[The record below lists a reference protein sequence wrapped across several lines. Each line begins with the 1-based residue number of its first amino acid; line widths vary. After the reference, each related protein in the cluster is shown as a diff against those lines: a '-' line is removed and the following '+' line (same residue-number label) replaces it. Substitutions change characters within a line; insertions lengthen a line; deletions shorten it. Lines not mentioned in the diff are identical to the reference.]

1 MQYKRSTSTIGF
13 KTRNTV
19 NESKEIASRATALDK
34 QRKEIVKE
42 FAATSSD
49 QLSDMQRIDGLRTRI
64 DNYEI
69 ANREEFTKAFTGLLD
84 TAARDLGKPYID
96 SKRQEGIDLHR
107 RYEAGDEEAIALVDL
122 NEKQIAE
129 LDEKL
134 LELQKAAEMKGQEL
148 DKLALQEEQV
158 SLENK
163 YRALN
168 IRKLGPNIAYGYT
181 KASLTEGAEGFMPW
195 FMNATRTRTDQ
206 IPGEDFTVA
215 DYDKLTKSAQRDAVE
230 DYLLNEYIEQVNANI
245 GATPK
250 IVESYLTKS
259 VMKQL
264 NNWKSSKLSDEEQTF
279 ASQQIEGYKT
289 NIFTDAKK
297 FTADDNKDI
306 EGSKK
311 NLVKSIETYG
321 VLGPSAH
328 FRAGTSGSSNVA
340 TKEGIIDTVKA
351 IFDEIDDPN
360 DIESLREF
368 FATTKIKIGN
378 LGTKTLEEH
387 YPLDFKLD
395 DIIFDEE
402 EKRAQKAENTQKI
415 LKKQFKEEEHQLKKL
430 LALGPDDGGIS
441 QTEFENRVLGMDKKY
456 ANWYEYET
464 SITTLREYVPSYFTP
479 SKSHQIASKALKE
492 EKFIPFETYLELHPS
507 VKADYKDKVDF
518 DDFINTPAST
528 QKLETFKDDIDS
540 ALDLVYVNESVNP
553 SIKSKDPRLSA
564 VKTYALNT
572 IPSIALQLKK
582 QSNTEAPVQD
592 FYEAAFQIVRDDIL
606 NARNAASTY
615 FIDGSDNFNTKLL
628 NNAGFNTDKISVT
641 FNDKVRDTKENL
653 LNAYKIINS
662 NNGDAFTMEGVQ
674 LFGKMNDKQAEAFFT
689 PKKNDAGQIVGLNGH
704 FMEIQKFDPYN
715 RDAYTLFNLA
725 RESYGLD
732 PIDFSEAL
740 PNSVIEMQNKLKN
753 ASPAIKA
760 LFKTGDMKS
769 IARGFEKLNIVHLPT
784 LTDAIVSHIPID
796 EVVIPTNVLTE
807 ILGRDNVNFTL
818 DDYNSSIETKNQV
831 IRIHVNDLL
840 KQASTLSANKHV
852 VVRMVATAITGD
864 NMSNW
869 VSTTNDPIGTKVLN
883 TYLTGTV
890 EGNNGEGNVD
900 ISNYNKVI
908 FSSQEIKALATPVT
922 LEDLDNQLNALDNEI
937 PSKYIQKYFII
948 QNGKEIEVSEDTPG
962 ARTLPFLVKY
972 NEEWGIHKEKVD
984 KLKAQK
990 RVIEAIREPGQ
1001 ILWGIDQRSDA
1012 FSKQLMYDIRAVISD
1027 ERYNALQQKVDS
1039 MNLGYKSNERPIEDP
1054 LALIPKYKKGVSSY
1068 RQEFFNLLLQ
1078 EPEFFMSE
1086 EPDTTVTK
1094 KEKVQTSVRRK

>member
-13 KTRNTV
+13 KARSTINDEAK
-19 NESKEIASRATALDK
+19 NLASKATALDK

-69 ANREEFTKAFTGLLD
+69 ANRQEFTKAFNGLLD

-148 DKLALQEEQV
+148 DKLALQEQQV

-264 NNWKSSKLSDEEQTF
+264 NNWKSSKLADEEQAF

-321 VLGPSAH
+321 ILGPSAH
-328 FRAGTSGSSNVA
+328 FRAGTQGSSNAA
-340 TKEGIIDTVKA
+340 TKEGIIEAVKA

-360 DIESLREF
+360 DIETLREF

-395 DIIFDEE
+395 DIIFNEE

-430 LALGPDDGGIS
+430 LALGPQDGGIS
-441 QTEFENRVLGMDKKY
+441 QTEFEDRVTGMDKKY

-479 SKSHQIASKALKE
+479 SKSHQIASKEKE
-492 EKFIPFETYLELHPS
+492 EEGFISFETYLKLHPS
-507 VKADYKDKVDF
+507 VKGDYKDNVDF

-528 QKLETFKDDIDS
+528 QKLETFKEDIHS

-553 SIKSKDPRLSA
+553 SIKSKDPRLTA
-564 VKTYALNT
+564 VKNHALDT

-582 QSNTEAPVQD
+582 QSNTEAPVED
-592 FYEAAFQIVRDDIL
+592 FYEAAFKIVRDDIL

-615 FIDGSDNFNTKLL
+615 FIDGEDNFNTKLL
-628 NNAGFNTDKISVT
+628 KDAGFDTDKISVT
-641 FNDKVRDTKENL
+641 FNEKVRDTKANL

-662 NNGDAFTMEGVQ
+662 NNGDAFTMDKVQ
-674 LFGKMNDKQAEAFFT
+674 LFGEMDKTQAEAFFT
-689 PKKNDAGQIVGLNGH
+689 PKTNDAGQIVGLNGH

-725 RESYGLD
+725 RASYGLD

-740 PNSVIEMQNKLKN
+740 PNSVIEMQNKIKN

-769 IARGFEKLNIVHLPT
+769 MARGFDKLNIAYVPT
-784 LTDAIVSHIPID
+784 LSDAIVSHIPID
-796 EVVIPTNVLTE
+796 EIVIPTNVVTE
-807 ILGRDNVNFTL
+807 ILARDGVNFTL
-818 DDYNSSIETKNQV
+818 EDYKNSIETKNQV

-840 KQASTLSANKHV
+840 KKAATKSANRHV
-852 VVRMVATAITGD
+852 QIRMVATAISGD
-864 NMSNW
+864 DMENW
-869 VSTTNDPIGTKVLN
+869 ISSTNEILGTRVLD

-900 ISNYNKVI
+900 LTNYNKVV
-908 FSSQEIKALATPVT
+908 FSSQEIKTLATPVT
-922 LEDLDNQLNALDNEI
+922 IDELNNQLNALDNEV
-937 PSKYIQKYFII
+937 PSKFIQRYFVTQDGQRIDVPE
-948 QNGKEIEVSEDTPG
+948 GTPG
-962 ARTLPFLVKY
+962 AQTLPFLSKY

-984 KLKAQK
+984 KLNAQK
-990 RVIEAIREPGQ
+990 RVIEAIRNPSG
-1001 ILWGIDQRSDA
+1001 ILWGINQRNDA
-1012 FSKQLMYDIRAVISD
+1012 NSNQLMYDIKAVIGD
-1027 ERYNALQQKVDS
+1027 NRYNALQQKVDS
-1039 MNLGYKSNERPIEDP
+1039 MNLGYKSNEKATEGFITR
-1054 LALIPKYKKGVSSY
+1054 YKEGTAPY
-1068 RQEFFNLLLQ
+1068 AQAFFDLLLQ
-1078 EPEFFMSE
+1078 EPEFFISD
-1086 EPDTTVTK
+1086 EPEVKTTK
-1094 KEKVQTSVRRK
+1094 KRTGGR

>member
-13 KTRNTV
+13 KARSTIND
-19 NESKEIASRATALDK
+19 EAKKLASKATALDK
-34 QRKEIVKE
+34 QRKETVKE

-69 ANREEFTKAFTGLLD
+69 ANREEFTKAFKGLLD
-84 TAARDLGKPYID
+84 TAARDIGKPYID
-96 SKRQEGIDLHR
+96 SERQKGIDLHR

-195 FMNATRTRTDQ
+195 FMTATRTRTDQ
-206 IPGEDFTVA
+206 IPGENFTVA
-215 DYDKLTKSAQRDAVE
+215 DYDKLTNSVQRDQVE

-250 IVESYLTKS
+250 IVDSYLTKS
-259 VMKQL
+259 IIKQL
-264 NNWKSSKLSDEEQTF
+264 TKWKSGKLAEEEQNF
-279 ASQQIEGYKT
+279 ANDQIEGYKT

-311 NLVKSIETYG
+311 NLVKSIETYAT
-321 VLGPSAH
+321 LGPSAH
-328 FRAGTSGSSNVA
+328 FRAGTSGSSNAA
-340 TKEGIIDTVKA
+340 TKIGIIDAVKS

-360 DIESLREF
+360 DIEALREF

-387 YPLDFKLD
+387 YPLDFNLN
-395 DIIFDEE
+395 DIIFEE
-402 EKRAQKAENTQKI
+402 EKNRALKAENTQKI

-430 LALGPDDGGIS
+430 LALGPLDGGIS
-441 QTEFENRVLGMDKKY
+441 QTEFEDRVTAMDKKY

-464 SITTLREYVPSYFTP
+464 SITTLREYVPNYFTP
-479 SKSHQIASKALKE
+479 SKSHQVASKELKKD
-492 EKFIPFETYLELHPS
+492 KFITFKTYLELHPS
-507 VKADYKDKVDF
+507 VRADYKDKVDF
-518 DDFINTPAST
+518 DDFINTAAST
-528 QKLETFKDDIDS
+528 QKLESFEEDINKS
-540 ALDLVYVNESVNP
+540 LDLVYVKDAVNP
-553 SIKSKDPRLSA
+553 NIRSGDPRLNA
-564 VKTYALNT
+564 VKRHALDT
-572 IPSIALQLKK
+572 IPSIALELKR

-606 NARNAASTY
+606 NAKNPASTY
-615 FIDGSDNFNTKLL
+615 FIDSKGNFNDKLL
-628 NNAGFNTDKISVT
+628 QDAGYPTEPIAKNFNE
-641 FNDKVRDTKENL
+641 KVRDTKENL
-653 LNAYKIINS
+653 VNAYKIINS

-674 LFGKMNDKQAEAFFT
+674 LFGPMNKEQAEAFFT
-689 PKKNDAGQIVGLNGH
+689 PKKNEAGEIVGLNGH

-725 RESYGLD
+725 RESYNLD

-740 PNSVIEMQNKLKN
+740 PNSVIEMQNKIKN

-784 LTDAIVSHIPID
+784 LSDAIISHIPID

-807 ILGRDNVNFTL
+807 ILGRENVNFTL

-840 KQASTLSANKHV
+840 KKASTLSANKHV
-852 VVRMVATAITGD
+852 VVRMVATGITGD
-864 NMSNW
+864 NMENW
-869 VSTTNDPIGTKVLN
+869 ISSTNEILGTRVLD

-900 ISNYNKVI
+900 ISNYNKVV
-908 FSSQEIKALATPVT
+908 FSSQEIKTLATPVT
-922 LEDLDNQLNALDNEI
+922 IDELNNQLNALDNEV
-937 PSKYIQKYFII
+937 PSKFIQRYFVTRD
-948 QNGKEIEVSEDTPG
+948 GKNIDVPEGTPG
-962 ARTLPFLVKY
+962 AQTLPFLTKY

-990 RVIEAIREPGQ
+990 RVIEAIRNPSG
-1001 ILWGIDQRSDA
+1001 ILWGINQRNDA
-1012 FSKQLMYDIRAVISD
+1012 NSNQLMYDIKAVIGD
-1027 ERYNALQQKVDS
+1027 NRYNALQQKVDG
-1039 MNLGYKSNERPIEDP
+1039 MNLGYKSNEKATEGFITR
-1054 LALIPKYKKGVSSY
+1054 YKEGTAPYAKA
-1068 RQEFFNLLLQ
+1068 FFDLLLQ
-1078 EPEFFMSE
+1078 EPEFFISE
-1086 EPDTTVTK
+1086 EPEVKTTKRTGG
-1094 KEKVQTSVRRK
+1094 R